1 MEVTGIKDITIETGK
16 DAYTIKPEKNIDM
29 PEWLALFLEEE
40 GIVKIKIYDNKY
52 YQRIILEEKKDRK
65 LSSLDEDFYELAE
78 ISLKKTDPKHRK
90 KLVISL
96 KELIDL
102 RVRKLTQLAIQNAEI
117 KIPHRER
124 ILYNRIKEDIK
135 NWFAD
140 VEGMFDGD
148 RV

>member
-1 MEVTGIKDITIETGK
+1 MEVAGIKDITIETGK
-16 DAYTIKPEKNIDM
+16 DIYTIKSEKNIDI

-40 GIVKIKIYDNKY
+40 KIVKIKIYDNKY
-52 YQRIILEEKKDRK
+52 YQKIILGEKKNKK
-65 LSSLDEDFYELAE
+65 LSSLDDDFYEISE
-78 ISLKKTDPKHRK
+78 ISLKKTDPKYRK
-90 KLVISL
+90 KLAISL

-102 RVRKLTQLAIQNAEI
+102 RTRKLMQFAIQNAEI

-124 ILYNRIKEDIK
+124 VLYNRIRNEIT

-140 VEGMFDGD
+140 VEGIFDGD

>member
-16 DAYTIKPEKNIDM
+16 DICTIKPEKNIDI

-40 GIVKIKIYDNKY
+40 KIVKIKIYDNKY
-52 YQRIILEEKKDRK
+52 YQRIILGEKKNKK
-65 LSSLDEDFYELAE
+65 LSSLDEDFYEISE
-78 ISLKKTDPKHRK
+78 ISLKKTDPEYRK
-90 KLVISL
+90 KLAISL

-102 RVRKLTQLAIQNAEI
+102 RTRKLMQFAIQNAEI
-117 KIPHRER
+117 KIPHKER
-124 ILYNRIKEDIK
+124 ILYNRIRNEIK